1 MRCMQSAHETGL
13 PVMRPLFLG
22 FPADQAAW
30 EVDDQYLFGDDIL
43 VAPVITE
50 GARERQ
56 VYLPAGAGWLDAW
69 TGTRHDGG
77 ARITAAAPLDTIPVY
92 LREGG
97 QVRPFGGEPG

>member
-1 MRCMQSAHETGL
+1 MQSAHETGL

-22 FPADQAAW
+22 FPADQASW
-30 EVDDQYLFGDDIL
+30 EVDDQYLFGEDIL

-56 VYLPAGAGWLDAW
+56 VYLPAGAGWQDAW